1 MNITLSLPCFTFRLN
16 PSQRTSL
23 KRWVL
28 LATLVAAISL
38 LGGCASINTLRSE
51 VSTFGSWPQG
61 RQPGTYA
68 FERLPSQEV
77 RAENQ
82 RALEDAARNAIERA
96 GFKAVESG
104 QDADVLIQLGARI
117 SAAQRSPFDD
127 PFYWHPGLSHHFR
140 YRSPRSGFYWT
151 HAWDRSLEA
160 NQVDREVTL
169 LIRDGKS
176 SKVLYE
182 ARASNFGYA
191 YPTSTWLPTMFSAAL
206 SDFPRSLSATRVVV
220 TPLEK

>member
-1 MNITLSLPCFTFRLN
+1 MNTMLSMSCLRVHSH
-16 PSQRTSL
+16 PSALVSV
-23 KRWVL
+23 KRWAIVVVMA
-28 LATLVAAISL
+28 ATAGL

-51 VSTFGSWPQG
+51 VSTFGSWPEG

-68 FERLPSQEV
+68 FDRLPSQEV

-82 RALEDAARNAIERA
+82 RALEDAARSAIERA
-96 GFKAVESG
+96 GFKAVELG
-104 QDADVLIQLGARI
+104 QKPEFLVQLGARI

-127 PFYWHPGLSHHFR
+127 PFYWHPGLTQHFR

-160 NQVDREVTL
+160 SQVDREVTL
-169 LIRDGKS
+169 LIRDAADNQ
-176 SKVLYE
+176 VLYE

-191 YPTSTWLPTMFSAAL
+191 YATSTWLPTMFNAAL
-206 SDFPRSLSATRVVV
+206 TDFPRSISATRVVV
-220 TPLEK
+220 TPLAR